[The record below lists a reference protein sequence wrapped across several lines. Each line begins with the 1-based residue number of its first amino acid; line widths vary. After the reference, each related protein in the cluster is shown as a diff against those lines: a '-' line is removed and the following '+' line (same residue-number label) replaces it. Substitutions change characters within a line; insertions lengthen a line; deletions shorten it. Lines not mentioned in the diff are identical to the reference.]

1 MTERLEER
9 PLGRRDEAL
18 LVQLADGTLTGPARR
33 KAEARLRAIPDADRL
48 IARQRRVA
56 RALGAGADL
65 PPLHAAAA
73 PRRAAPR
80 VAVAGALAAVLALLL
95 VLAWQDAGPTVERA
109 ADISQLPATDRAP
122 RASGPML
129 RAAVDGVRFPDWG
142 PEFGWHATGMRS
154 DDIGGRR
161 ATTVFYEHMGH
172 RLAYTIVSGPALPR
186 PTQARTVERNGL
198 RMSVYRDP
206 EHGGHDV
213 AVFERRGRTCV
224 VAGHV
229 IRLSTLL
236 ELAAW
241 KGGGSVRS

>member
-1 MTERLEER
+1 MTGRIEER

-18 LVQLADGTLTGPARR
+18 LVQLADGTLSGAARR
-33 KAEARLRAIPDADRL
+33 QAQARLRAIPEADRL
-48 IARQRRVA
+48 IERQRRVA
-56 RALGAGADL
+56 RALGAGAEL

-73 PRRAAPR
+73 PRRAALR
-80 VAVAGALAAVLALLL
+80 LAAAGALAAVLALLL
-95 VLAWQDAGPTVERA
+95 LLAGQDAGPTVQRA
-109 ADISQLPATDRAP
+109 AEISQLPATDRAP
-122 RASGPML
+122 RASGPVL
-129 RAAVDGVRFPDWG
+129 RAEVEGVSFPDWG
-142 PEFGWHATGMRS
+142 PEFGWHATGMRG

-186 PTQARTVERNGL
+186 PAGARIVERNGL

-206 EHGGHDV
+206 GHGGHDV
-213 AVFERRGRTCV
+213 AVFERGGRTCV

-229 IRLSTLL
+229 IELSTLL